1 MTLNTQELVNNQF
14 KCYALPITVLYL
26 LVQL

>member
-1 MTLNTQELVNNQF
+1 MTLNTQQLVNNHF
-14 KCYALPITVLYL
+14 KCYALPITVLWL